1 MKKNTASPATSRRS
15 PSRDLAWFR
24 ANGVT
29 ISSWCRQEGLSYHVV
44 RELLYG
50 RNKGIRGESHR
61 AAIALGIKPDP
72 KTLDKEDSK

>member
-1 MKKNTASPATSRRS
+1 MCI
-15 PSRDLAWFR
+15 RDRFR
-24 ANGVT
+24 ANGVA
-29 ISSWCRQEGLSYHVV
+29 ISAWCRQEGLSYHVV

-72 KTLDKEDSK
+72 KTVDEESAK